1 MYVSEAGAYP
11 IEASRVGYW
20 LYPQTLAKVVKACQ
34 GQTFVNYNCKKN
46 LVIS

>member
-20 LYPQTLAKVVKACQ
+20 LYPQTLAKVVNSCQ
-34 GQTFVNYNCKKN
+34 VQTFVNYGCKKV
-46 LVIS
+46 L